1 MFKFKNTQI
10 FEKKYDI
17 KMFQQKKYLGFAKV
31 LILKY

>member
-1 MFKFKNTQI
+1 MFKLKYTQI
-10 FEKKYDI
+10 FEKNDI